1 MKKVVVFGAGLVAS
15 AHVKYLLEHSYQV
28 TVATRT
34 VAKAKKIVGR
44 HPNGKAVA
52 FDIESEGD
60 TRLDQIVREHDLAVS
75 LLPYVYH
82 TRVAKSCLRNR
93 KHMATTSYVKPE
105 MQALDAEAKKLD
117 LVLLNESGVDPGIDH
132 MTAMKVIHR
141 VQREGGKITS
151 FMSYCGGLPAPEAS
165 DNPFGYKFSWSPRG
179 VLMAGRNSARFRR
192 DGDVVDIPGP
202 ELFLNYWCVPVEV
215 EGVLIP
221 FEAYP
226 NRDSLPYAETYG
238 ITSARTMFRGT
249 LRNQGW
255 CATLKKVAEL
265 GLLDETEMDL
275 KRLTY
280 AEFIAKVIGKEK
292 ATGVK
297 KAVAAKLGLSPIN
310 PIVANLAWLGLFG
323 NEPLP
328 AKCKSPLDVLTATM
342 LEKMSFAKGERDLLV
357 LQHQFIAEFPDHK
370 ERITSTMIDFGIP
383 NGDSSMNRT
392 VGLPAAV
399 GVRMIL
405 EGKIKARGVLVPV
418 LPEIYEPALVELQ
431 RLGLRFEEKV
441 VRV

>member
-1 MKKVVVFGAGLVAS
+1 
-15 AHVKYLLEHSYQV
+15 
-28 TVATRT
+28 
-34 VAKAKKIVGR
+34 
-44 HPNGKAVA
+44 
-52 FDIESEGD
+52 
-60 TRLDQIVREHDLAVS
+60 
-75 LLPYVYH
+75 
-82 TRVAKSCLRNR
+82 
-93 KHMATTSYVKPE
+93 
-105 MQALDAEAKKLD
+105 
-117 LVLLNESGVDPGIDH
+117 
-132 MTAMKVIHR
+132 
-141 VQREGGKITS
+141 
-151 FMSYCGGLPAPEAS
+151 
-165 DNPFGYKFSWSPRG
+165 
-179 VLMAGRNSARFRR
+179 
-192 DGDVVDIPGP
+192 
-202 ELFLNYWCVPVEV
+202 
-215 EGVLIP
+215 
-221 FEAYP
+221 
-226 NRDSLPYAETYG
+226 
-238 ITSARTMFRGT
+238 MFRGT

>member
-1 MKKVVVFGAGLVAS
+1 
-15 AHVKYLLEHSYQV
+15 
-28 TVATRT
+28 
-34 VAKAKKIVGR
+34 
-44 HPNGKAVA
+44 
-52 FDIESEGD
+52 
-60 TRLDQIVREHDLAVS
+60 
-75 LLPYVYH
+75 
-82 TRVAKSCLRNR
+82 
-93 KHMATTSYVKPE
+93 
-105 MQALDAEAKKLD
+105 
-117 LVLLNESGVDPGIDH
+117 
-132 MTAMKVIHR
+132 MTAMKVIDR
-141 VQREGGKITS
+141 VKREGGTVTS

-192 DGDVVDIPGP
+192 DGEVIEIPGP
-202 ELFLNYWCVPVEV
+202 ELFLNYWCLPVEV
-215 EGVLIP
+215 EGTVIP

-255 CATLKKVAEL
+255 CATLKRVADL
-265 GLLDETEMDL
+265 GLLDDTEMSL
-275 KRLTY
+275 KGMTY
-280 AEFIAKVIGKEK
+280 ADFMAKLIGRDGARGIKR
-292 ATGVK
+292 
-297 KAVAAKLGLSPIN
+297 AVAAKLGLAPIN

-323 NEPLP
+323 DEKLP

-342 LEKMSFAKGERDLLV
+342 LAKMPFAAGERDLLI
-357 LQHQFIAEFPDHK
+357 LQHQFVAEFPDHK

-399 GVRMIL
+399 GVRLIL

-418 LPEIYEPALVELQ
+418 IPEIYEPAIEELG
-431 RLGLRFEEKV
+431 RLGIAFTENV